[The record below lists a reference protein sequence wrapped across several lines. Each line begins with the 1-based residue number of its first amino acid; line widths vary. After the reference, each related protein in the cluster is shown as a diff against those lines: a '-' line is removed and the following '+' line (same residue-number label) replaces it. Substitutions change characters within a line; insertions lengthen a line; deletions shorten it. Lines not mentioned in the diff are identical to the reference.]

1 MLKNYFKLAY
11 RNLWNNK
18 SIAFIN
24 IFGLSIAIA
33 TSIAVFLF
41 LQNNW
46 TMDNFHENG
55 DQIYIAE
62 YVVDNNGEEQIWGN
76 TPIPLAEALLNDF
89 PQIENVTRVEMRGSK
104 VYLEDKVF
112 EELVYFADPSYFD
125 MFTFP
130 LAEGSTA
137 ALNDPDAIILNAAL
151 AEKYFKE
158 EDAIGKALTIVF
170 DNQVKKVFTVKG
182 VAAPFPENVGF
193 KFDII
198 TGFNTLTSIGETNQN
213 DWTRHIRGTFIQ
225 LQEKANIETIVTN
238 MGKYIAL
245 QNAANDD
252 LKIKSFVFDNL
263 KNPNPKAYDVYSR
276 PAYATHPIETIIFS
290 LMALLMMALSCF
302 NYINIA
308 LGFAGKRL
316 KEIGVRKAIGGKKIE
331 LILQFMSENLLLCL
345 FALLLGLAITQM
357 VLIPLF
363 NSIMVVQISLTIS
376 ENQSI
381 WFFLLGLLGFTA
393 IASGAYPAFYISAFQ
408 PASIFRGSQQVIKK
422 NKLTRL
428 FLGTQ
433 FVLAFSTVII
443 GVLLLTAGKHWEQMD
458 WGYHPDK
465 TLMVRLE
472 NAKQY
477 DILKSE
483 MERNP
488 FVQEIGGSVNHVG
501 ESIARGKVKIKE
513 KETEIIQ
520 FEVGTNYFNALG
532 LQLRQGRFFDAFRPR
547 EDAQATVINQR
558 FANQQAWSNP
568 IGQTFRKE
576 GQVYTVV
583 GVVENFKIAGFS
595 KEFPLA
601 FYLGAPEDYGYMAI
615 RHAAGTNQQVEDY
628 ARKRWTTLYPDIPF
642 NYFHQNLVFENF
654 YRSYGNVSRVFGY
667 VAGLALLIAC
677 MGLFGLATQN
687 YARYLKEA
695 SIRKVLGATV
705 SQIVLLANRQFF
717 WMLIISS
724 VIATIICW
732 SGMQV
737 LLVMVEE
744 YIGPLALGWT
754 PFFIANLLVFITAI
768 IAIGGQSYKLTKV
781 APADALRME

>member
-331 LILQFMSENLLLCL
+331 LILQFMSLYV
-345 FALLLGLAITQM
+345 Q
-357 VLIPLF
+357 VF
-363 NSIMVVQISLTIS
+363 N
-376 ENQSI
+376 
-381 WFFLLGLLGFTA
+381 
-393 IASGAYPAFYISAFQ
+393 
-408 PASIFRGSQQVIKK
+408 KK
-422 NKLTRL
+422 K
-428 FLGTQ
+428 
-433 FVLAFSTVII
+433 
-443 GVLLLTAGKHWEQMD
+443 
-458 WGYHPDK
+458 
-465 TLMVRLE
+465 
-472 NAKQY
+472 
-477 DILKSE
+477 
-483 MERNP
+483 
-488 FVQEIGGSVNHVG
+488 
-501 ESIARGKVKIKE
+501 
-513 KETEIIQ
+513 
-520 FEVGTNYFNALG
+520 
-532 LQLRQGRFFDAFRPR
+532 
-547 EDAQATVINQR
+547 
-558 FANQQAWSNP
+558 
-568 IGQTFRKE
+568 
-576 GQVYTVV
+576 
-583 GVVENFKIAGFS
+583 
-595 KEFPLA
+595 
-601 FYLGAPEDYGYMAI
+601 
-615 RHAAGTNQQVEDY
+615 
-628 ARKRWTTLYPDIPF
+628 
-642 NYFHQNLVFENF
+642 
-654 YRSYGNVSRVFGY
+654 
-667 VAGLALLIAC
+667 
-677 MGLFGLATQN
+677 
-687 YARYLKEA
+687 
-695 SIRKVLGATV
+695 
-705 SQIVLLANRQFF
+705 
-717 WMLIISS
+717 
-724 VIATIICW
+724 
-732 SGMQV
+732 
-737 LLVMVEE
+737 
-744 YIGPLALGWT
+744 
-754 PFFIANLLVFITAI
+754 
-768 IAIGGQSYKLTKV
+768 
-781 APADALRME
+781 